1 MCEWFHRDAYT
12 NSGSG
17 MGVPTTGTSK
27 KQYMFTKDRSTRES
41 RHSQEAWLQ
50 NPCCFTLR
58 TGWDTTPERE
68 IGRSQDLDLE
78 TISTTWVITAYPG
91 ENPGTLH
98 SNKGWYRQVTEL
110 CLTLCNPWT
119 ICRLPG
125 SFVHGILQA
134 RIRGVGICFLLQGI
148 FPTQGSNPGLMHCR
162 QILFIWA
169 NQTKTQAVNA
179 SSLQNGNL
187 RMCVCVCVR
196 ARLVAQSCPT
206 LCDPHGL

>member
-1 MCEWFHRDAYT
+1 MHILIQDQVWVSPQQEQVRSNICSPRTEALESQDIPKKHGFKTHA
-12 NSGSG
+12 
-17 MGVPTTGTSK
+17 TS
-27 KQYMFTKDRSTRES
+27 
-41 RHSQEAWLQ
+41 H
-50 NPCCFTLR
+50 LR

-162 QILFIWA
+162 QILFVWA
-169 NQTKTQAVNA
+169 NQTKNQAVNA
-179 SSLQNGNL
+179 
-187 RMCVCVCVR
+187 
-196 ARLVAQSCPT
+196 
-206 LCDPHGL
+206 